1 VETKSLN
8 VEERGE
14 IGTGSVRRLRKEGLI
29 PAVIYSDGKEA
40 RHVKL
45 NAHEYQLAV
54 RGCKQTQIF
63 KLASKKTELDGKL
76 ALIRAVQMEPVK
88 GSVLHV
94 DFIGIE
100 AGHRVTVT
108 VSVELTGESA
118 AIKENRAFLNQTE
131 YEIEVECL
139 PDAIPSVLKLDITEL
154 KEGGSL
160 HASEVHLPEGV
171 RLKSTPSLTIVS
183 AISKKA
189 MEAEEAAMEAAAAA
203 LQAGGAGA
211 TQAATTAAPTE
222 GSAVPGA
229 AAAAGGKPGAP
240 APAEGDKKKK

>member
-1 VETKSLN
+1 METRSLN
-8 VEERGE
+8 VEERPE
-14 IGTGSVRRLRKEGLI
+14 IGSGAIRRLRKEGLI

-45 NAHEYQLAV
+45 NAHEYTLTV
-54 RGCKQTQIF
+54 RGAKQSQIF
-63 KLASKKTELDGKL
+63 KLASKKAELDGKL
-76 ALIRAVQMEPVK
+76 ALIRAVQMEPIK

-100 AGHRVTVT
+100 AGHRVTVSI
-108 VSVELTGESA
+108 VVELTGESA

-131 YEIEVECL
+131 YEVEIECL

-160 HASEVHLPEGV
+160 PASAVQLPEGV

-189 MEAEEAAMEAAAAA
+189 MEAEEAAFEAAAAA
-203 LQAGGAGA
+203 LQSSGAAAAQPAAAAASADA
-211 TQAATTAAPTE
+211 T
-222 GSAVPGA
+222 AVPGA
-229 AAAAGGKPGAP
+229 KAAGTS
-240 APAEGDKKKK
+240 EGDKKKK